1 MEATLL
7 RHDHLQS
14 EIEALEGRLQD
25 GTRLGDALE
34 TVQVL
39 LHWAAF
45 AVTAQPLEAIC
56 IIALSYRFQ
65 RC

>member
-25 GTRLGDALE
+25 GTRLENALG

-39 LHWAAF
+39 LH
-45 AVTAQPLEAIC
+45 
-56 IIALSYRFQ
+56 
-65 RC
+65 